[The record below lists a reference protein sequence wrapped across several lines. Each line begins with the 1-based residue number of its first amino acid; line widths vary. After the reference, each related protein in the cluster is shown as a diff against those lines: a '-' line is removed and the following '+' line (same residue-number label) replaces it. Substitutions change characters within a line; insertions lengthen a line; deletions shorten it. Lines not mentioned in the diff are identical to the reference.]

1 MPPISTPMGKRGA
14 SGRAAAKDRV
24 IDNQHQDRT
33 DDRDNHA
40 VKIEPA
46 DALGADQAEQKTADE
61 RPDDPEHDV
70 EKKAFAG
77 LIDDLAADPPGDQAE
92 DEPTEDSHC
101 MSLRPRSARDFYSS
115 GRFVAKPPRSPQG
128 DRNQAPIA
136 SLTHFL
142 VKLVFASPFSFF
154 SRAAV
159 SQEACA
165 SF

>member
-24 IDNQHQDRT
+24 IDHQHDNRT

-46 DALGADQAEQKTADE
+46 DALGADQAEQKTADQ
-61 RPDDPEHDV
+61 RPDNAEHDI

-77 LIDDLAADPPGDQAE
+77 LVDDFAADPPGDQTE
-92 DEPTEDSHC
+92 DEPAENSHC
-101 MSLRPRSARDFYSS
+101 LFLSSAIAAA
-115 GRFVAKPPRSPQG
+115 GR
-128 DRNQAPIA
+128 RNYAPVA

-142 VKLVFASPFSFF
+142 VKIVFA
-154 SRAAV
+154 
-159 SQEACA
+159 
-165 SF
+165 